1 MTKMYIELAPSAS
14 EGGKEMNYDN
24 MTAAVP
30 CNGTCVKLEE
40 VPLAQTLKEATE
52 MANNVL
58 NMAHTIDQHLFGRVK
73 INDEIESPSC
83 FREAL
88 VQHRN
93 LIQSIG
99 DEMRTICNSL
109 GV

>member
-1 MTKMYIELAPSAS
+1 
-14 EGGKEMNYDN
+14 MNYDN

-30 CNGTCVKLEE
+30 CNGTCVKPEE